1 MVSIVNSIER
11 YRKPADLPAKLPVFP
26 LSGALLL
33 PRTDL
38 PLNLFEPRYLE
49 LFETAM
55 AGDRIVGMIQPM
67 NESGDESGK
76 KNPKLANV
84 GCAGRITSYN
94 ETGDGRLVVTLT
106 GIARFK
112 VKKELKTDLPYRMVQ
127 ADYKPFAVDFTKP
140 TTNDVNRTGVLKAFR
155 DYLEANNMTTNWS
168 EVEQVPNELLV
179 NSLSLM
185 APYPAEE
192 KQALLEAED
201 VKARAEMLIALTELA
216 LARQSGDKRSK
227 LQ

>member
-1 MVSIVNSIER
+1 VNTLEQ
-11 YRKPADLPAKLPVFP
+11 YRKPSDLPAKLPVFP
-26 LSGALLL
+26 LAGALLL

-55 AGDRIVGMIQPM
+55 AGDRIVGMIQPILG
-67 NESGDESGK
+67 EDEEK
-76 KNPKLANV
+76 KPKLESV
-84 GCAGRITSYN
+84 GCAGRITSYS
-94 ETGDGRLVVTLT
+94 ETGDGRLMVTLT

-112 VKKELKTDLPYRMVQ
+112 VKKEFKSDLPYRVVQ
-127 ADYKPFAVDFTKP
+127 ADYKPFAFDFLKVTAA
-140 TTNDVNRTGVLKAFR
+140 DVNRTGVLRAFR
-155 DYLEANNMTTNWS
+155 DYLEANDMTTNWN
-168 EVEQVPNELLV
+168 EVEQVPNEMLV

-185 APYPAEE
+185 APYPAHE

-216 LARQSGDKRSK
+216 LARKSGARGSK